1 MTSTAAAGQG
11 ELALGGLPAPLF
23 SATPTRLTTRL
34 DCPRRYRFSYLDRP
48 PPPKG
53 PPWAHNSLGA
63 SVHLAL
69 AGFWRLAPAART
81 AAAAGRLL
89 EKGWLRDGF
98 RDADQSARWR
108 AAARAMVER
117 YAERLDPRDEP
128 LGVERTVA
136 ARTSVLALS
145 GRVDRL
151 DDRVLAGG
159 RRELVVVDYKSGRRL
174 PTTYD
179 VRSSMALA
187 LYALAVA
194 RTFRR
199 PCLRVELHHLPTG
212 EVVGHQHSA
221 ESLARHLS
229 RAEAV
234 AREAAAADAAYRAAR
249 AARADGGVDRS
260 ASDEAFPARPT
271 PACRWCD
278 FLRVCPE
285 GSAQY
290 RPARS
295 WDALGEA
302 DR

>member
-1 MTSTAAAGQG
+1 
-11 ELALGGLPAPLF
+11 
-23 SATPTRLTTRL
+23 
-34 DCPRRYRFSYLDRP
+34 
-48 PPPKG
+48 
-53 PPWAHNSLGA
+53 
-63 SVHLAL
+63 
-69 AGFWRLAPAART
+69 
-81 AAAAGRLL
+81 
-89 EKGWLRDGF
+89 
-98 RDADQSARWR
+98 
-108 AAARAMVER
+108 
-117 YAERLDPRDEP
+117 
-128 LGVERTVA
+128 
-136 ARTSVLALS
+136 
-145 GRVDRL
+145 
-151 DDRVLAGG
+151 
-159 RRELVVVDYKSGRRL
+159 
-174 PTTYD
+174 
-179 VRSSMALA
+179 MALA
-187 LYALAVA
+187 LYALAAA

-249 AARADGGVDRS
+249 AARADGGVDRC